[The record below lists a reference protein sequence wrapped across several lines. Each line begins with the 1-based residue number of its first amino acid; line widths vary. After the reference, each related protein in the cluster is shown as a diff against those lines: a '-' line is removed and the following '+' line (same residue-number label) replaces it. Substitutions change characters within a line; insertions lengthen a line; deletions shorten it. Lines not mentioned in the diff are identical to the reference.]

1 MAKTP
6 NPPITIEDDGKDAI
20 FREVDEELR
29 REQLAKIW
37 QQYGTYILGAAAL
50 IVVGVGGWK
59 WLEARRVAQIEA
71 ASIKYDAAN
80 QLATDG
86 KADDAQAALAL
97 IAKSGPEGY
106 ALLAKLRLAAA
117 AVNAGKTDEA
127 VASYETIAANSSSD
141 PILADFAKLQI
152 ASLKLDKADWTEMQ
166 NRLITLTDNANPWR
180 YAARELMGLA
190 AFKAGRNDEARKFL
204 EVLIADRKAPPSIT
218 ERARIIMGTIVSA
231 ELSPAAT
238 VPPNSAPK
246 AGGAAAST
254 PAEAA
259 KSEPAKAEPKKKK

>member
-1 MAKTP
+1 MAQQDT
-6 NPPITIEDDGKDAI
+6 DQI

-50 IVVGVGGWK
+50 IVIGVGGWK
-59 WLEARRVAQIEA
+59 WLEARRVTQIEA

-117 AVNAGKTDEA
+117 AVPNPREKVTPTVLNPE
-127 VASYETIAANSSSD
+127 EFKND
-141 PILADFAKLQI
+141 PLIKQALEIFKGQI
-152 ASLKLDKADWTEMQ
+152 V
-166 NRLITLTDNANPWR
+166 
-180 YAARELMGLA
+180 
-190 AFKAGRNDEARKFL
+190 
-204 EVLIADRKAPPSIT
+204 EVR
-218 ERARIIMGTIVSA
+218 G
-231 ELSPAAT
+231 
-238 VPPNSAPK
+238 
-246 AGGAAAST
+246 
-254 PAEAA
+254 
-259 KSEPAKAEPKKKK
+259 